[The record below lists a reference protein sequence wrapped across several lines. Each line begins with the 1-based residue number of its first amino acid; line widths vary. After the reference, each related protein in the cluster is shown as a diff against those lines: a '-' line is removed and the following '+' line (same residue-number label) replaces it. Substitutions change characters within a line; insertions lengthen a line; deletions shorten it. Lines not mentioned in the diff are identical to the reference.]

1 MPVFAGTEGPVM
13 AHLVCFGDSIFDN
26 GHYVPGRPDVAEQ
39 LRRALPRDCKVTLL
53 ALDGAVAMDMGGQV
67 QHAPADATH
76 LIISVGGND
85 ALSNAWMIN
94 ETGGTIR
101 EAFSQLA
108 QAQQKFRRDYH
119 NSLQAVLGRGL
130 ATAVC
135 TIYDGVPG
143 LEREELTA
151 LSVWNDVI
159 LREAFAAGV
168 PVLDLRL
175 ICADPRDYS
184 SLSPIE
190 PSEQGGSRIAAAIV
204 RLVAGHDFGRS
215 ESVIYGSPG

>member
-1 MPVFAGTEGPVM
+1 M
-13 AHLVCFGDSIFDN
+13 AHIVLLGDSIFDN
-26 GHYVPGRPDVAEQ
+26 GHYVPGGPDVAEQ
-39 LRRALPRDCKVTLL
+39 LRRALPRDCQVTLL
-53 ALDGAVAMDMGGQV
+53 ACDGAIAMDLGGQAL
-67 QHAPADATH
+67 HAPADATH

-94 ETGGTIR
+94 ETDGTIR

-119 NSLQAVLGRGL
+119 NSLAAVLGRGL
-130 ATAVC
+130 PTAVC

-143 LEREELTA
+143 LERQELTA

-175 ICADPRDYS
+175 ICAEPLDYS

-190 PSEQGGSRIAAAIV
+190 PSERGGSKITAAIV
-204 RLVAGHDFGRS
+204 RLVAGHDFGRPVS
-215 ESVIYGSPG
+215 MIYGSPQQ

>member
-1 MPVFAGTEGPVM
+1 M
-13 AHLVCFGDSIFDN
+13 AHLVLLGDSIFDN
-26 GHYVPGRPDVAEQ
+26 EHYVPGAPDVAEQ
-39 LRRALPRDCKVTLL
+39 LRRALPRDCQVTLL
-53 ALDGAVAMDMGGQV
+53 ACDGAIAMDVAAQA
-67 QHAPADATH
+67 QHVPADATH
-76 LIISVGGND
+76 VIISVGGND

-94 ETGGTIR
+94 ETGGTMR

-119 NSLQAVLGRGL
+119 SSLQAVLARGL
-130 ATAVC
+130 PTAVC

-159 LREAFAAGV
+159 LRAAFAAGI
-168 PVLDLRL
+168 PVLELRM

-184 SLSPIE
+184 SVSPIE
-190 PSEQGGSRIAAAIV
+190 PSERGGSKIVAAIV

-215 ESVIYGSPG
+215 ESVIYGAPGQ